1 MRKLTI
7 EEIRPQFEKR
17 GWKLLSEKYVNSRS
31 YLDVICQEGHKTTIS
46 WNNFQRNQG
55 CQFCAGNQKF
65 DFHEVKKYFHENGC
79 TLLSEEYVSNQ
90 SKLEYI
96 CNCGN
101 KASTDFIT
109 FRKGG
114 RCLECKKKK
123 LSIASTKELPIEKMK
138 SLCEKS
144 NAKFVQA
151 YRKNGRIRL
160 NFICKCGK
168 PHSASWRNFQKTQN
182 CKKCGN
188 LKVSGE
194 NSYMWNSNRELI
206 ETNKL
211 MQKRCYSLVRRS
223 LKKLGKTKESC
234 KSEILGYDVKD
245 LKNSITNHKLYN
257 ANIDYHID
265 HIFPVSLFIKNK
277 IEDMKLINH
286 INNLRP
292 LHSSLNLSK
301 ADKAIN
307 EAFQIWINNSFVP
320 AEEIINQYITSDFQS
335 GCPDGVILNLNP
347 RGFHKSLYFK
357 NINNNLKT
365 IYVLPYEWVER
376 KQQIIQRYNT
386 LKGINFKK
394 IGARECKL
402 KLVERPYW
410 RNFCN
415 EFHVQGANSLSKV
428 IFGLYK
434 DDVLVAGLSLG
445 RHHRGGEG
453 LILDRLC
460 FRNELHVVGGTEK
473 LMKAAI
479 SWAKSNNYNKI
490 TSFSNNRYTN
500 GDVYQRNG
508 FYKEAELVPDY
519 SYMLKTDFSVGF
531 SKQSQKKNLVE
542 CPPELTEGEWAKE
555 RGLEQIWDCGKVRW
569 AIDIV

>member
-1 MRKLTI
+1 MKKLNINEVKTG
-7 EEIRPQFEKR
+7 FEQR
-17 GWKLLSEKYVNSRS
+17 GWKLVSKEYQNSQKA
-31 YLDVICQEGHKTTIS
+31 LHVICQAGHLTTIS
-46 WNNFQRNQG
+46 WNNFQRGQG
-55 CQFCAGNQKF
+55 CQVCAGNQKF
-65 DFHEVKKYFHENGC
+65 SFEEVKKYFEQKKC
-79 TLLSEEYVSNQ
+79 KLLSENYSNSQ
-90 SKLEYI
+90 ELLKYI
-96 CNCGN
+96 CDCGREAKIN
-101 KASTDFIT
+101 FAE
-109 FRKGG
+109 FRRG
-114 RCLECKKKK
+114 RRCIDCRGEKISQAL
-123 LSIASTKELPIEKMK
+123 TQELPIEKMK
-138 SLCEKS
+138 LLCEAS
-144 NAKFVQA
+144 NSQFIQA
-151 YRKNGRIRL
+151 YREKKRIKL
-160 NFICKCGK
+160 DFICKCGK
-168 PHSASWRNFQKTQN
+168 LHSTLWTNFQKTQN

-194 NSYMWNSNRELI
+194 NSYMWNSDRELV

-211 MQKRCYSLVRRS
+211 MQRRCYGLVRRS

-245 LKNSITNHKLYN
+245 LKDSITNHKLYN
-257 ANIDYHID
+257 PKIDYHID
-265 HIFPVSLFIKNK
+265 HIFPVSLFVKNK
-277 IEDMKLINH
+277 IDDMKLINH

-292 LHSSLNLSK
+292 LHSFLNLSK
-301 ADKAIN
+301 ADKSID
-307 EAFQIWINNSFVP
+307 EAFQIWIQNPCVFS
-320 AEEIINQYITSDFQS
+320 EKIINQYIQSDFKTNCSNGILIYPQS
-335 GCPDGVILNLNP
+335 KNYYRD
-347 RGFHKSLYFK
+347 LYFK

-376 KQQIIQRYNT
+376 KQQIVQRYNT